1 MNDIRRNLRMMFVVV
16 LLFICNKFF
25 VRPYILEN
33 EFPVVLDIFV
43 LSFPN
48 LCEAILGGL
57 LLTNISLFAKYRF
70 LKKPLSITGN
80 HIYLFA
86 VLITALYVL
95 LQEFKIHNLGGN
107 NVYDP
112 YDVLFSVIGLLAL
125 YFILWYTKP
134 VISFE
139 QEPEK

>member
-1 MNDIRRNLRMMFVVV
+1 MNDIRRNVRIMLVAV
-16 LLFICNKFF
+16 LIFICNKFF
-25 VRPYILEN
+25 LRPYILEN
-33 EFPVVLDIFV
+33 EFPEVLNVFV

-57 LLTNISLFAKYRF
+57 LLTNIGLFVKHKF
-70 LKKPLSITGN
+70 LQTSSNITEN

-86 VLITALYVL
+86 VLVTAIYTL

-112 YDVLFSVIGLLAL
+112 FDILFSVIGLIVV
-125 YFILWYTKP
+125 YFILLYTKP

-139 QEPEK
+139 QKPKK

>member
-1 MNDIRRNLRMMFVVV
+1 MNDIRKNVRIMFVVV
-16 LLFICNKFF
+16 IVFICNKFF
-25 VRPYILEN
+25 LRPYILEN
-33 EFPVVLDIFV
+33 EFSEVLNIFV

-57 LLTNISLFAKYRF
+57 LLTNIGLITKHKF
-70 LKKPLSITGN
+70 LKTGSNITEN

-86 VLITALYVL
+86 VLITAIYTL

-112 YDVLFSVIGLLAL
+112 FDILFSIIGLITV
-125 YFILWYTKP
+125 YSILLYTKP
-134 VISFE
+134 VISLK
-139 QEPEK
+139 QKLKK